1 MQGTKVQRRE
11 KGITLIALVVT
22 IIVLLILAGVSIQML
37 TGETGIIKQAQ
48 KAAIATKFA
57 GYKEEMEMN
66 LMGDE
71 NLENFEVGNIILLDK
86 NVKKYIPSLIEEDI
100 GKIGIICGKLYYFG
114 DDEICKKVAK
124 SLNIEIA
131 PEEMTTDEFENQME
145 TKAIEESI
153 KKMTGNSFILDNEDG
168 SEQEVGIKLVN
179 KSFGNDWK
187 IITEIKE
194 NETVMTYG
202 TGWTY
207 IPSGSI
213 INGLGTLRQGYII
226 DFSNKKVVI
235 FDKEKHTMLTYG
247 SKLAVTDGLFFEIS
261 PAMIEDKEIIK
272 GVTFGGYDKIENA
285 YTDSSFIFDGID
297 DYIEIPYDS
306 STELKDGFTFQ
317 FYGKFL
323 GDGTH
328 YYDCGQEWDNLSTD
342 EKNKYN
348 DDEIFPYSPDPNYPT
363 DDKTTVVDAGGIMCA
378 WGPGYVKEIKE
389 QSWDAFL
396 RFGYWGIKD
405 KNYGF
410 IYNIGH
416 KNKTKDF
423 ITDFSQSDSV
433 PFNQLVLFKDL
444 GINDFSYGKDLNI
457 VVSID
462 TKNYK
467 QTYYINGEEVAS
479 GSYSKASWLD
489 FKQSVAPRL
498 TKYFVGRSSYNNSWA
513 YGNLEVYGLALY
525 NRGLTNT
532 EVKENTNSL
541 VAYHNMLIGKEN

>member
-1 MQGTKVQRRE
+1 MYQEKEMKNE
-11 KGITLIALVVT
+11 KGITLIALIIT
-22 IIVLLILAGVSIQML
+22 IIVLLILAGVSLNAII
-37 TGETGIIKQAQ
+37 GENGILNRATESS
-48 KAAIATKFA
+48 IATKFA

-71 NLENFEVGNIILLDK
+71 NLENFEVVNIILLDK

-100 GKIGIICGKLYYFG
+100 GKIGIISGKLYYFG

-168 SEQEVGIKLVN
+168 SGQEVGIKLVN

-187 IITEIKE
+187 IITEVKE

-261 PAMIEDKEIIK
+261 PTMIEDKEIIK

-297 DYIEIPYDS
+297 DYIS
-306 STELKDGFTFQ
+306 
-317 FYGKFL
+317 
-323 GDGTH
+323 
-328 YYDCGQEWDNLSTD
+328 
-342 EKNKYN
+342 
-348 DDEIFPYSPDPNYPT
+348 
-363 DDKTTVVDAGGIMCA
+363 
-378 WGPGYVKEIKE
+378 
-389 QSWDAFL
+389 
-396 RFGYWGIKD
+396 
-405 KNYGF
+405 
-410 IYNIGH
+410 
-416 KNKTKDF
+416 
-423 ITDFSQSDSV
+423 
-433 PFNQLVLFKDL
+433 
-444 GINDFSYGKDLNI
+444 
-457 VVSID
+457 
-462 TKNYK
+462 
-467 QTYYINGEEVAS
+467 
-479 GSYSKASWLD
+479 
-489 FKQSVAPRL
+489 
-498 TKYFVGRSSYNNSWA
+498 
-513 YGNLEVYGLALY
+513 
-525 NRGLTNT
+525 
-532 EVKENTNSL
+532 
-541 VAYHNMLIGKEN
+541 